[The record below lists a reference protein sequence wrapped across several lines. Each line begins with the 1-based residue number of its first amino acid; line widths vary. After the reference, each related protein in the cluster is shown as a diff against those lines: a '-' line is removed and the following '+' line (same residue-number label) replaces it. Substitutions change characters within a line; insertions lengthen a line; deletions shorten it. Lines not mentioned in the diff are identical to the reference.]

1 MIADSLPVQ
10 CVFISFQTFSSARVK
25 YHCNKPESYSDKYV
39 IPLKIDDI
47 FYGTSFNV
55 FLARRYSVHCLFNF
69 QGTVLFWDDKP
80 RGKGKEREIF
90 LFEKVLIN
98 ARKREDG
105 KRYICK
111 FAMKV

>member
-1 MIADSLPVQ
+1 M
-10 CVFISFQTFSSARVK
+10 FSIIVPQFPMSEL
-25 YHCNKPESYSDKYV
+25 HLTC
-39 IPLKIDDI
+39 
-47 FYGTSFNV
+47 F
-55 FLARRYSVHCLFNF
+55 HF

-105 KRYICK
+105 KRYTCK
-111 FAMKV
+111 NVMKVRKTCDLFITSTNNS